1 MALECPIS
9 RLFGVPIF
17 LAGTDK
23 HLDSSAS
30 WLYWYILGIPK
41 QLLLLERNCIDN
53 FMVLKFHFN
62 KKIPHFKSENDYFFH
77 EFCPDFSKIPD
88 LNFPAGT
95 GQALCRSRS
104 GNSCPVYTLP
114 GTLCSIVSFLKHTS
128 SHHLFMLQFSLENS
142 YAQFLL
148 PIFEDF
154 YIQRGTILFWSV
166 NTLACERSEH
176 ASAFTSGRLLT
187 EPVRF
192 LCK

>member
-9 RLFGVPIF
+9 RLFGVLIF
-17 LAGTDK
+17 QAGTEDFRGNWMETGTSIFTN

-62 KKIPHFKSENDYFFH
+62 KKYQHFKSENDYFFH
-77 EFCPDFSKIPD
+77 EFCPDFSEIPD

-114 GTLCSIVSFLKHTS
+114 GTLCSIVSFLNHTS
-128 SHHLFMLQFSLENS
+128 FSLENS

-154 YIQRGTILFWSV
+154 YIQRSTIL
-166 NTLACERSEH
+166 LALQRCRH
-176 ASAFTSGRLLT
+176 F
-187 EPVRF
+187 
-192 LCK
+192 